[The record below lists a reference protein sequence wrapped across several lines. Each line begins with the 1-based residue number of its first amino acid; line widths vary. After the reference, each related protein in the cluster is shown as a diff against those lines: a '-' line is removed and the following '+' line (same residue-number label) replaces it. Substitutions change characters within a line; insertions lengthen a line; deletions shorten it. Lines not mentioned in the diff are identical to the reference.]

1 MDKLADIT
9 EDVPPTGFTDLE
21 PTPVNINTLINQV
34 ISTFSSEQS
43 EMFKLGEVKKGK
55 RSLSG
60 LDIIKEALYK
70 EIEALSL
77 TVKAED
83 DKIERLVDSKTRKM
97 LQQQVDNI
105 ISTLEMSVNKQDSR
119 HYILG
124 LILRF
129 LIED

>member
-124 LILRF
+124 LILRL

>member
-9 EDVPPTGFTDLE
+9 KDVPPTSFTDLK
-21 PTPVNINTLINQV
+21 PTPVNINTIINQI
-34 ISTFSSEQS
+34 ISTLSSEQS
-43 EMFKLGEVKKGK
+43 EMFKLGEVKRGK
-55 RSLSG
+55 RSLSS

-70 EIEALSL
+70 EIEALNL

-124 LILRF
+124 LILRL

>member
-1 MDKLADIT
+1 
-9 EDVPPTGFTDLE
+9 
-21 PTPVNINTLINQV
+21 
-34 ISTFSSEQS
+34 
-43 EMFKLGEVKKGK
+43 MFKLGEVKKGK

-70 EIEALSL
+70 EIEAWSL

-124 LILRF
+124 LILRL